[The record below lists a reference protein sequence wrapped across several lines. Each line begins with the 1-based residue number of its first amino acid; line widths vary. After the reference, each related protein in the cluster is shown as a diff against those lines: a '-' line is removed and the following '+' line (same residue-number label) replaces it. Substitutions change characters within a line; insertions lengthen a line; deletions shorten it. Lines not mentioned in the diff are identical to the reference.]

1 MKMNLLKMALL
12 AFATFA
18 ASVASAQSTYVLYG
32 NVGEGEVKLSTT
44 RDKASDGTM
53 TVSDYSENGQVSR
66 IYSDYNRTRKLV
78 SVLRLVWLG
87 NRPCNT

>member
-1 MKMNLLKMALL
+1 MKMKKDLLKMALL

-44 RDKASDGTM
+44 RDKASSSGTM
-53 TVSDYSENGQVSR
+53 TVSDYSENGQVVGFTQT
-66 IYSDYNRTRKLV
+66 ITGQ
-78 SVLRLVWLG
+78 G
-87 NRPCNT
+87 NWFLSFD

>member
-1 MKMNLLKMALL
+1 MALL

-18 ASVASAQSTYVLYG
+18 ASEVSAQSTYVLYG

-44 RDKASDGTM
+44 REQANAGPM
-53 TVSDYSENGQVSR
+53 TVSDYSENGQVDR
-66 IYSDYNRTRKLV
+66 IYSDYNRNWKLV